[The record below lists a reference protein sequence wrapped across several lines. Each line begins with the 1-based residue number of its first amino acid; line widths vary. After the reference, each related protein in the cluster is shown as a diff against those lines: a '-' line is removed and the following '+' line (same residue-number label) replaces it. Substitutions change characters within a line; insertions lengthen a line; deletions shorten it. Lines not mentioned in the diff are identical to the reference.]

1 MNTELKNYAIDFG
14 TKLGGLL
21 AVSNIIFYAI
31 DYKLFLNPMIGIGF
45 FIVIVITGILSSVKG
60 RNIVDNLDYN
70 WSNAFKTY
78 FLTVS
83 VGYLIGSLATVVI
96 FVVVDPG
103 AAKILDQEMLIMTME
118 FMENFGATQE
128 DIAQIT
134 EEASTKSNFSISS
147 ISLQYVMNLA
157 IFSVIGLLTSLITKK
172 SN

>member
-1 MNTELKNYAIDFG
+1 MNTELNNYAIDFG

-45 FIVIVITGILSSVKG
+45 FIVIVISGILSSVKG
-60 RNIVDNLDYN
+60 RKIVDNLDYN

-96 FVVVDPG
+96 FVIVDPG
-103 AAKILDQEMLIMTME
+103 AAKILDEEMLIMTKEM
-118 FMENFGATQE
+118 MENFGTPQE
-128 DIAQIT
+128 VI
-134 EEASTKSNFSISS
+134 EVSNRYSHF
-147 ISLQYVMNLA
+147 
-157 IFSVIGLLTSLITKK
+157 SLIVNIPTLRSATGLVYVNGNK
-172 SN
+172 SSRN

>member
-1 MNTELKNYAIDFG
+1 MNTELKNYVIDFG

-103 AAKILDQEMLIMTME
+103 AAKILDQEMLIMNME
-118 FMENFGATQE
+118 FMKNIGATQE

-134 EEASTKSNFSISS
+134 EKASTKSNFSISS
-147 ISLQYVMNLA
+147 ISLQYVMHLA
-157 IFSVIGLLTSLITKK
+157 KFSVIGLLTSLITKS